1 MANKKEAVEVKQEGD
16 FKIKSKPKKP
26 KQLAISDQ
34 EIAKVKIDN
43 TKPEAQG
50 KVIPE
55 VAKVDLTKKLEEN
68 AVPESKTAGLSEDK
82 PAGDIQRVDDKVR
95 SVQEDDVKTTETTT
109 DTPITEIIEEIKE
122 EPVKQTD
129 NVVVDEVSPP
139 QPQLPENVDKL
150 VKFMDETGGT
160 VEDYVKLNRDYSKL
174 DDDSLLR
181 EYYKQS
187 KPHLSGDEIN
197 FLIEDKFNF
206 DEEIDEQRDIRR
218 KKLAYKEE
226 VAQAKKDLESL
237 KNKYY
242 ADIKQRPGVN
252 QEQQKAMDF
261 FNRYNK
267 QQENIKQRQEEFRS
281 RTNNLFNEE
290 FKGFD
295 YSVGDKKFRYKIQEP
310 SKVAN
315 SQVDINNFVGKF
327 LDDKGN
333 ISDTAGYHKALYA
346 AMNADKL
353 ASHFYEQG
361 KADGVKD
368 IVAKSKNPAAEAPR
382 QVAGGDVFV
391 DGLKIRSIS
400 GTDSSKLKIKK
411 RTFNN

>member
-1 MANKKEAVEVKQEGD
+1 MANKQQAVEVKQEGD

-26 KQLAISDQ
+26 KQLAIADE
-34 EIAKVKIDN
+34 EIAKIKIDN
-43 TKPEAQG
+43 RKPEAQG
-50 KVIPE
+50 EVIPDM
-55 VAKVDLTKKLEEN
+55 AKVDLTKNPEEDAVQTQKTDVGN
-68 AVPESKTAGLSEDK
+68 APIEESKDSNDSKAVAED
-82 PAGDIQRVDDKVR
+82 VR
-95 SVQEDDVKTTETTT
+95 ETKQEVE
-109 DTPITEIIEEIKE
+109 TPIEEIIEEVAEEVTEESIKQ
-122 EPVKQTD
+122 PD
-129 NVVVDEVSPP
+129 NVVVDEVSP
-139 QPQLPENVDKL
+139 QQQLPENVDKL

-160 VEDYVKLNRDYSKL
+160 VEDYVKLNRDYTDL
-174 DDDSLLR
+174 DDDSLLK

-187 KPHLSGDEIN
+187 KPHLSSDEIN
-197 FLIEDKFNF
+197 FLIEDKFKVDEDI
-206 DEEIDEQRDIRR
+206 DEERDIRR

-226 VAQAKKDLESL
+226 VAHAKKDLESL
-237 KNKYY
+237 KNQYY
-242 ADIKQRPGVN
+242 AEIKQRPGVN

-267 QQENIKQRQEEFRS
+267 QQETIKQRQEEFKTN
-281 RTNNLFNEE
+281 TNNLFTKE

-295 YSVGDKKFRYKIQEP
+295 YSVGDKKFRYKVQDP

-327 LDDKGN
+327 LDDNGN

-361 KADGVKD
+361 KADGVKNM
-368 IVAKSKNPAAEAPR
+368 VANSKNPATEAPR